1 MMMVNKHMTLNGKS
15 IYVKSFGNG
24 DPIVFLHGG
33 PGGSHEFFLPFAERL
48 AADHTVIL
56 YDQAGCGRS
65 GAALSDRYSI
75 GDEVGNLEALREEL
89 GLERMHLF
97 GESWGSMLALSY
109 AAEYPSHVDRIML
122 TAAIG
127 LTNEAYAAFQTELL
141 QKPGTFKKI
150 KFMVNGMLH
159 TLGINRTKQILH
171 LLDPYYVYSQD
182 TLKKK
187 KHIPYNDVVQSKI
200 SKDIKKSYNLLP
212 HVKTLSNIPIL
223 IAQGSHDI
231 LTPLHMERFFK
242 EHLPH
247 VEIVEIG
254 ESGHWTVLEQPG
266 EMASVAS
273 FFFMHEGSSFTIK

>member
-1 MMMVNKHMTLNGKS
+1 MNKHMTLNGKS

-48 AADHTVIL
+48 AADHTIIL
-56 YDQAGCGRS
+56 YDQAGCGMS
-65 GAALSDRYSI
+65 GAVEGDRYSI
-75 GDEVGNLEALREEL
+75 QDEVGNLEALRQEL
-89 GLERMHLF
+89 GLERMNLF

-109 AAEYPSHVDRIML
+109 AAKHPSHVEKIML

-127 LTNEAYAAFQTELL
+127 LTNEAYAAFKTELL
-141 QKPGTFKKI
+141 QKLGPFKKMR
-150 KFMVNGMLH
+150 FMVNGMLH
-159 TLGINRTKQILH
+159 AIGINRTKQIFN
-171 LLDPYYVYSQD
+171 LLDPYYVYSKE

-200 SKDIKKSYNLLP
+200 SKDIEESYNLLP
-212 HVKTLSNIPIL
+212 HVKTLSSIPIL

-231 LTPLHMERFFK
+231 LTPLHIERFFK

-266 EMASVAS
+266 EMASVAA
-273 FFFMHEGSSFTIK
+273 FFFK